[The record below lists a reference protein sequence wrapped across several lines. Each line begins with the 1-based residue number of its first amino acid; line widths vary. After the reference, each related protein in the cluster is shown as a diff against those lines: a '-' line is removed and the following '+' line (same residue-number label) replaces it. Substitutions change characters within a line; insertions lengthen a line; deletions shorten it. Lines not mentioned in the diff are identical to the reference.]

1 MNLMELKDKM
11 LKKENIFPIVFSGEE
26 VGIMEIYIKEI
37 SHLFNHSIKRFDSVK
52 EALNN
57 SKQRSL
63 FTDNEYI
70 YLVKDDKSFYKE
82 EEQWNFLLNQSKNII
97 LVYSSIDSRTK
108 FFKEFEDK
116 IVMFNSLDAKQLSR
130 YIIKDCGLD
139 REKAEEM
146 AINCGLDYLTIK
158 METDKLLRYKTET
171 GLNINIAFDKAI
183 KEKILQIKWD
193 DLFEDFVDSVL
204 ARNIV
209 EALRKWNGLKQAG
222 QSELKALA
230 FIYNSFKQLLLVKYE
245 QANLYFTNLLKPF
258 IKLYS
263 AQEIEDIIYI
273 LQKLELD
280 VKTGKLELN
289 LLVDYILV
297 SIG

>member
-1 MNLMELKDKM
+1 MNLMELKNKI
-11 LKKENIFPIVFSGEE
+11 LKKEDIFPIIFTGEE
-26 VGIMEIYIKEI
+26 AGIMEIYINEI
-37 SHLFNHSIKRFDSVK
+37 SCLFNQQIKRVDLIK
-52 EALNN
+52 DALNN
-57 SKQRSL
+57 SKQSSL
-63 FTDNEYI
+63 FKNKEYI
-70 YLVKDDKSFYKE
+70 YLIKDDKMFYKD
-82 EEQWNFLLNQSKNII
+82 EEQWKFLLNQSKKFI
-97 LVYSSIDSRTK
+97 LVYSDLDTRTR

-116 IVMFNSLDAKQLSR
+116 IVIFNALDAKQLSR
-130 YIIKDCGLD
+130 YIIKDTGLD
-139 REKAEEM
+139 KEKAEQM

-158 METDKLLRYKTET
+158 MEVDKLLRYKEES
-171 GLNINIAFDKAI
+171 GLSIGIAFEKAA
-183 KEKILQIKWD
+183 KEKILQVRWE
-193 DLFEDFVDSVL
+193 DLFEDFVDSVMR
-204 ARNIV
+204 RNIAD
-209 EALRKWNGLKQAG
+209 ALKKWQGLKQSG

-263 AQEIEDIIYI
+263 TQEIEDIIYI

>member
-1 MNLMELKDKM
+1 MNLMEFKSKIIQ
-11 LKKENIFPIVFSGEE
+11 KENIFPIIFTGEE
-26 VGIMEIYIKEI
+26 MGIMEIYINEI
-37 SHLFNHSIKRFDSVK
+37 SVLFDCPIKRVDSVK
-52 EALNN
+52 EALNS

-63 FTDNEYI
+63 LSEKENI

-97 LVYSSIDSRTK
+97 LIYTDIDNRTK

-116 IVMFNSLDAKQLSR
+116 IILFNSLDAKQLSK
-130 YIIKDCGLD
+130 YIIKDTGLQRD
-139 REKAEEM
+139 RAEIM

-158 METDKLLRYKTET
+158 MESDKLLRYKEAKE
-171 GLNINIAFDKAI
+171 LDINIAFDRAF
-183 KEKILQIKWD
+183 KEKVLQIKWE
-193 DLFEDFVDSVL
+193 DLFEDFVKSIME
-204 ARNIV
+204 RNIV
-209 EALRKWNGLKQAG
+209 EALKKWTNLSQSG

-230 FIYNSFKQLLLVKYE
+230 FIYNSFKQLLLVKYN

-263 AQEIEDIIYI
+263 REEIEDIIYI
-273 LQKLELD
+273 LQKLELE

>member
-1 MNLMELKDKM
+1 MNLMELKNKI
-11 LKKENIFPIVFSGEE
+11 LKKEDIFPIIFTGEE
-26 VGIMEIYIKEI
+26 AGIMEIYINEI
-37 SHLFNHSIKRFDSVK
+37 SCLFNQQIKRVDLIK
-52 EALNN
+52 DALNN
-57 SKQRSL
+57 SKQSSL
-63 FTDNEYI
+63 FNNKEYI
-70 YLVKDDKSFYKE
+70 YLIKDDKMFYKD
-82 EEQWNFLLNQSKNII
+82 EEQWKFLLNQSKKFI
-97 LVYSSIDSRTK
+97 LVYSDLDTRTR

-116 IVMFNSLDAKQLSR
+116 IVIFNVLDAKQLSR
-130 YIIKDCGLD
+130 YIIKDTGLD
-139 REKAEEM
+139 KEKAEQM

-158 METDKLLRYKTET
+158 MEVDKLLRYKEES
-171 GLNINIAFDKAI
+171 GLSIGIAFEKAA
-183 KEKILQIKWD
+183 KEKILQVRWE
-193 DLFEDFVDSVL
+193 DLFEDFVDSVMR
-204 ARNIV
+204 RNTV
-209 EALRKWNGLKQAG
+209 DALKKWQGLKQSG

-263 AQEIEDIIYI
+263 TQEIEDIIYI